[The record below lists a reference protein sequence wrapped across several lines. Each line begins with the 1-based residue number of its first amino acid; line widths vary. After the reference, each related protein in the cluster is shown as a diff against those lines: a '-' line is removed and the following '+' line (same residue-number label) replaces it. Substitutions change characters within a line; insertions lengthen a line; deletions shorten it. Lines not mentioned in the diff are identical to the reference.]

1 MSETANH
8 IQTMSQPDHRE
19 DSQGAC
25 HGAPEA
31 SISEGLGQESEETEA
46 EHVS

>member
-8 IQTMSQPDHRE
+8 IQAMSPADHRE
-19 DSQGAC
+19 SGQGAC
-25 HGAPEA
+25 QGAPEVN
-31 SISEGLGQESEETEA
+31 ISQGLGQESEETEA